1 MKYQRYY
8 TKSIGDFMQKIMTTI
23 KEKYVKNYIKKS
35 LEYYMKLFFLT
46 CLFKIKSAYWYIYK
60 MKTFTIK
67 NVIDTLQIKLNYI
80 GILQPVNFNFYFHG
94 NFLQWNIA
102 KLKEI
107 ST

>member
-46 CLFKIKSAYWYIYK
+46 CLFKIKSAY
-60 MKTFTIK
+60 
-67 NVIDTLQIKLNYI
+67 
-80 GILQPVNFNFYFHG
+80 
-94 NFLQWNIA
+94 
-102 KLKEI
+102 
-107 ST
+107 